1 MKIKELFCNYCIIIL
16 RGAKQRR
23 SSGRRVEFCF
33 CFLFEP
39 KFLVSSALFC
49 SSSIP
54 LPSSLNHSISSRSH
68 FRSFPP
74 TVTLKVFLPC
84 LFRHRAELSVSF
96 PSPLSLSFCCL
107 PLFSLASSV
116 RLPRDSRLLCSRY
129 RPIDFG
135 KGRENTVDMIH
146 HA

>member
-16 RGAKQRR
+16 HGAKQTRFGGVVFVF
-23 SSGRRVEFCF
+23 S
-33 CFLFEP
+33 LNP
-39 KFLVSSALFC
+39 N
-49 SSSIP
+49 SSSHQHFSVP
-54 LPSSLNHSISSRSH
+54 LPSLSLLLSITPSPPALISAV
-68 FRSFPP
+68 FPL

-96 PSPLSLSFCCL
+96 SPLLSLSLSLCCL